1 MNNQPINNPTW
12 PDNLWHK
19 FRRFNFRC
27 FRPAKFAA
35 LQKKRWAFDRHQ
47 AIFVHI
53 PKCAGI
59 SVVKSLFGDFDCGHT
74 NLRRYQ
80 IMFGPEEFHRY
91 FKFTIVRNPFDRL
104 VSAFFFMKKGGINA
118 GDKSWADRKFA
129 RYDNFESFVK
139 GWVNRRNVMRALHFR
154 PQSEFI
160 RAANGRPGLDF
171 IGYLENI
178 QADFTHIADKLKV
191 KTSLIETNRNAARE
205 KDYRQY
211 YTDET
216 RAIVAEVFAEDLKLL
231 GYTFDNA
238 DLQGRWANRQAD
250 GRLRA

>member
-1 MNNQPINNPTW
+1 M
-12 PDNLWHK
+12 DDLWHN

-27 FRPAKFAA
+27 FRPGKFAA
-35 LQKKRWAFDRHQ
+35 LQKKRWAFDEHK

-80 IMFGPEEFHRY
+80 IMFAPEEFHRY
-91 FKFTIVRNPFDRL
+91 FKFTIVRNPYDRL

-129 RYDNFESFVK
+129 QFDTFESFVK
-139 GWVNRRNVMRALHFR
+139 GWVNRYNVMRALHFR
-154 PQSEFI
+154 PQTEFLK
-160 RAANGRPGLDF
+160 AANGKLGLDF
-171 IGYLENI
+171 TGYLENI
-178 QADFTHIADKLKV
+178 EADFAHIAAKLGV
-191 KTSLIETNRNAARE
+191 QATLIETNRNASRE

-216 RAIVAEVFAEDLKLL
+216 RAIVAKVFADDLKLL
-231 GYTFDNA
+231 GYTFDNS
-238 DLQGRWANRQAD
+238 DLAARWNSRGPD
-250 GRLRA
+250 GRLC